1 MPLEA
6 TARVAKTSA
15 MTAVFGALLA
25 IAFASGLVATGM
37 LFLCRKEGAS
47 VGEMCLKGASI
58 YRDLDKYVERQ
69 YIGTIRVLTT
79 AFIVGFIVAL
89 IGLLLTVRR

>member
-1 MPLEA
+1 
-6 TARVAKTSA
+6 

-25 IAFASGLVATGM
+25 ISFASALIATGM
-37 LFLCRKEGAS
+37 LFLCRKKGDS
-47 VGEMCLKGASI
+47 VGEMCLKGTFI
-58 YRDLDKYVERQ
+58 YRELDEYVERQ